1 MSLYFIK
8 RIGTGLVLV
17 MLVLTLIFFIVRAV
31 PGDPAQL
38 LASGGSTGQASEEA
52 VEQMREVLGLNLP
65 LWQQFLNFIG
75 GVFTGN
81 FGVSFQDGRPV
92 LAAVLERLP
101 NSLEL
106 IGAAAVIGI
115 VVGIVFGVIAALRGG
130 ILDGIVTATTSL
142 AVSVPV
148 YVLGVVLAYV
158 FALVLGWLPAGG
170 YASWSDPGRHLRQLI
185 LPALALAIP
194 FSATVARM
202 TRTSVLETRRQD
214 WVRTARSWGMAP
226 RLVFLRHVFR
236 NALTP
241 VVTAVGLQVGLML
254 GSTVLIERVFSYP
267 GLSQLMIG
275 AVQNRDYP
283 IVQGVVIVIAIIFI
297 TLNILVDALYGV
309 LDPRVRH

>member
-1 MSLYFIK
+1 MALYLLK

-17 MLVLTLIFFIVRAV
+17 LLVLTLIFFVVRAV

-38 LASGGSTGQASEEA
+38 LASGGANGQASEEA
-52 VEQMREVLGLNLP
+52 VAQMRELLGLNLP
-65 LWQQFLNFIG
+65 LWQQFAQFLG
-75 GVFTGN
+75 GVVTGN
-81 FGVSFQDGRPV
+81 LGISFEDGRSV
-92 LAAVLERLP
+92 TAAVLERLP

-106 IGAAAVIGI
+106 VAVAAVLGI
-115 VVGIVFGVIAALRGG
+115 VFGIAFGVIAALRGG
-130 ILDGIVTATTSL
+130 VVDGMVTAATSL
-142 AVSVPV
+142 AVSIPV

-158 FALVLGWLPAGG
+158 FALQLGWLPAGG
-170 YASWSDPGRHLRQLI
+170 YASWADPERHIRQLI
-185 LPALALAIP
+185 LPAVALAIP

-226 RLVFLRHVFR
+226 RPVFLGHVFR

-267 GLSQLMIG
+267 GLSQLMID

-283 IVQGVVIVIAIIFI
+283 MVQGVVIVIAVIFI
-297 TLNILVDALYGV
+297 ALNILVDVIYGV
-309 LDPRVRH
+309 LDPRVRR